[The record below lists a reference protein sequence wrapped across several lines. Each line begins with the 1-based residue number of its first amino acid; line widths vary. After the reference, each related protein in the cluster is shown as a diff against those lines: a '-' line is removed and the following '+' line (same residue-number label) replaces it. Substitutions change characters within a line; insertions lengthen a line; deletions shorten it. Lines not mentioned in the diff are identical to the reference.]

1 MSFKPTTTSS
11 PPSISPGLTS
21 IPTSPPSKTP
31 LTKNSSSSK
40 PPNPQILL
48 LLYPKTPVHQP
59 SISETTRPFF
69 FFMSD
74 TKGPVFFVEFT
85 HPDSRRPVFVIV
97 DIGPD
102 NGRHQNTN
110 PNNKG
115 PTLFIKYSSSRQ
127 PCANAIKPLCET
139 TPSSSFM
146 PCSSAP
152 HSIRSLL
159 NLLELR
165 ARTSSPLS
173 PITFLTTV
181 EAELLAQMI
190 SLRKEMAKL
199 QEHNNLFSSKV
210 DETQRVLNQQETQN
224 IQSTEPSQ
232 SLQTPGRQKKGKK
245 GVKATPAPSKQLV
258 VLAPRDQPHVPK
270 KV

>member
-173 PITFLTTV
+173 PITFLV
-181 EAELLAQMI
+181 C
-190 SLRKEMAKL
+190 
-199 QEHNNLFSSKV
+199 
-210 DETQRVLNQQETQN
+210 
-224 IQSTEPSQ
+224 P
-232 SLQTPGRQKKGKK
+232 
-245 GVKATPAPSKQLV
+245 
-258 VLAPRDQPHVPK
+258 
-270 KV
+270 